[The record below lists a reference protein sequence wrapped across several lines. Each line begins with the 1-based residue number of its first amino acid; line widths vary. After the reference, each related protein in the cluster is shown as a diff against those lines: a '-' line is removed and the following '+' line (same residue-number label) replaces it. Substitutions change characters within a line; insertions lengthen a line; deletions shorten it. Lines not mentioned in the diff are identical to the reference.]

1 MKRGLVELHVSPR
14 LVFPEPAE
22 TFQSQ
27 PKLPVWGTTA
37 PISKGFTDL
46 LDAQYGNP
54 VCVIGFNAA
63 EGWSRECGRHAPRGG
78 ISPWSTWWA
87 YCAMSRASV
96 TTAAIALFPARSA

>member
-1 MKRGLVELHVSPR
+1 MTIRILKHEARPVELHVSPR
-14 LVFPEPAE
+14 LVSPEPAE

-37 PISKGFTDL
+37 PISKPSTDL

-63 EGWSRECGRHAPRGG
+63 EGWSHDVWTACVASTVDSRHCPF
-78 ISPWSTWWA
+78 S
-87 YCAMSRASV
+87 
-96 TTAAIALFPARSA
+96 SAFRLAG